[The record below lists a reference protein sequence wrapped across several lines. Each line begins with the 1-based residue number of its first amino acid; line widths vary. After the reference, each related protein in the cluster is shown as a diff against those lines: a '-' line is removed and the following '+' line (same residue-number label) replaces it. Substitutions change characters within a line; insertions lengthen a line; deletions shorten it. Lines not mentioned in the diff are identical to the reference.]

1 MITSTGRTEATQKV
15 TPRIMLRGQVASS
28 VDGSGRCPA
37 ISTQFSRYKE
47 RRVEENVAYIYHH
60 HRNNIADAE
69 RPCGAVACARGIA
82 GDKDRIRIVPE
93 MSG

>member
-1 MITSTGRTEATQKV
+1 MDLAGV
-15 TPRIMLRGQVASS
+15 PR
-28 VDGSGRCPA
+28 A

-47 RRVEENVAYIYHH
+47 RRVEENVAYTYH